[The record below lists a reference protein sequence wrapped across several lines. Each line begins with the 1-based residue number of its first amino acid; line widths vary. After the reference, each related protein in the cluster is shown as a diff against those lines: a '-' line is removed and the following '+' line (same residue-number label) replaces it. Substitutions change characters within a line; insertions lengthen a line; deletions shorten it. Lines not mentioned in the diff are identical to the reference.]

1 MAEAT
6 NIRSRS
12 VTRLVREGNLAAEVT
27 IQLIESEPGSGWGPY
42 LSLEDA
48 DKLDEIRAALRAGD
62 VQRAAQCADHLFRL
76 TPIEAA

>member
-1 MAEAT
+1 MAEKA
-6 NIRSRS
+6 NMRSRS
-12 VTRLVREGNLAAEVT
+12 VTRLVREGDLIAEVT

-48 DKLDEIRAALRAGD
+48 YKLDDLRAALRAGD
-62 VQRAAQCADHLFRL
+62 VQRASQCADHLFRL